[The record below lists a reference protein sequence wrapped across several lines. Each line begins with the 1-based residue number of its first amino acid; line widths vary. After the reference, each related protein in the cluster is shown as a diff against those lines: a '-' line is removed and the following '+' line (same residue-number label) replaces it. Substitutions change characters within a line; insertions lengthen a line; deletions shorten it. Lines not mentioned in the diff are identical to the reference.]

1 MEKLTELKKKR
12 DEISKEVEIINNKL
26 VGSLKLQLKKTQEE
40 FRNELNLL
48 QMRIRTNKA
57 LRFIDEKIF
66 SEKLSVYKQE
76 GFDIRDK
83 FNDKL
88 RKIEEEI
95 SKTISEN
102 FMKPEMV
109 KKRQLL
115 RDLNDIELRIK
126 YEEET
131 LKIENSDTYK
141 RKLENIEKIKYLRN
155 NVH

>member
-12 DEISKEVEIINNKL
+12 DEISKEVEMINNKL